1 MKQDSYNLSYRAY
14 LGRPCIQLTQP
25 YTMQYNPITNEL
37 LTDNGKLLK
46 KLHCP
51 LVQRWETMSQATSTY
66 KVCNTCSKAV
76 YDTALLSKNTIQ
88 DLISN
93 DVHACLKVNLNQQN
107 LTITYTNHG

>member
-1 MKQDSYNLSYRAY
+1 MKF
-14 LGRPCIQLTQP
+14 
-25 YTMQYNPITNEL
+25 NPITNEL

-51 LVQRWETMSQATSTY
+51 LAKQWEIMNQATPTY

-76 YDTALLSKNTIQ
+76 YDTALLSEDSIQ
-88 DLISN
+88 ELINN
-93 DVHACLKVNLNQQN
+93 DSHACLKVDLNQEN